1 MKQKQKPLFSKEICY
16 TKRLRVRTHVKFIMT
31 CSISLFSAMTLALGT
46 TAAVIHHNNYSG
58 QGGGNIDFEIT
69 ELLPQTGAYEI
80 SGSDDDNGENV
91 ESLLAVNS
99 DEDIVQDTTDQTDGE
114 LNPELDAENPDIIA
128 EEIVPAL
135 PAEDI
140 AENYVET
147 SLSYKVYRVKTGDTV
162 GALAKNF
169 GVTQDTI
176 FSVNSNVITSAMSL
190 RINSFLKIP
199 STSGVLYTVQKDGE
213 TLESICKKNN
223 VETAKSEEANHITAT
238 EKLKNGTTVFL
249 VGAKMDRGKLL
260 ELSGELFK
268 KPLHSAYYIS
278 SRYGWRISPFDSS
291 RRTHH
296 GGVDMA
302 CPKGTS
308 IYPTSEGKVITAGWS
323 GIYGN
328 YVIVQHHSGYKSLYG
343 HMSQI
348 LCKKGDYVYTNNVI
362 GKVGS
367 TGQSTGPHLHFTIY
381 KNDKAINPET
391 KLAL

>member
-31 CSISLFSAMTLALGT
+31 CSVSLFSAMALALGT

-58 QGGGNIDFEIT
+58 QGGGKDIDFEIT

-91 ESLLAVNS
+91 EKLLVEESDVSMEMDPAGSEPNS
-99 DEDIVQDTTDQTDGE
+99 G
-114 LNPELDAENPDIIA
+114 LDAGIPDIIA
-128 EEIVPAL
+128 EEAAPEL
-135 PAEDI
+135 PSEDI
-140 AENYVET
+140 AENNVET

-162 GALAKNF
+162 GVIAKDF
-169 GVTQDTI
+169 GVSQDTI

-199 STSGVLYTVQKDGE
+199 STSGILYTVQKDGE

-223 VETAKSEEANHITAT
+223 VEAEKSEEANHIKAT